1 MQTIKALGALL
12 LYPEEAIIEALDELQ
27 QVIEKESLLS
37 PEQIAAVVHCIEDM
51 RPKVLLDLQEEY
63 VQLFDNSPKH
73 ALYLFQH
80 LYGDSPDR
88 GPAMADLIDM
98 YREHGYQSVAN
109 ELPDYLPLYCEFAAQ
124 FPEPEARALLGRA
137 LPVLELVA
145 QRLEQ
150 KGSPYAAVL
159 SALGSLAIADE
170 ETEAIAQLLKAQART
185 RSGKDEQTLDEAWQE
200 QPVSFTAQGE
210 QLNHPKGTAG
220 TVVNVPIESVTYKQ
234 PRNQH
239 VRN

>member
-12 LYPEEAIIEALDELQ
+12 LYPDEAIIEALDELQ
-27 QVIEKESLLS
+27 QVIEKETLLS
-37 PEQIAAVVHCIEDM
+37 PEQTAAVVHCISEM
-51 RPKVLLDLQEEY
+51 RLQELLDLQEEY

-88 GPAMADLIDM
+88 GPAMADLIEM
-98 YREHGYQSVAN
+98 YKDHGYQPVAN
-109 ELPDYLPLYCEFAAQ
+109 ELPDYLPLYCEFTAQ

-150 KGSPYAAVL
+150 KDNPYAAVL
-159 SALGSLAIADE
+159 SALSSLAIADE
-170 ETEAIAQLLKAQART
+170 ETEAVVQLLKVQT
-185 RSGKDEQTLDEAWQE
+185 RNSKTEQTLDEAWQE
-200 QPVSFTAQGE
+200 QPVSFTAAGE
-210 QLNHPKGTAG
+210 QLNHPTGTINIP
-220 TVVNVPIESVTYKQ
+220 VDSVTRK
-234 PRNQH
+234 QH